1 MAYSQKVLNH
11 YENPKNVGSFAKE
24 EKNVGTGLVG
34 APACGDVMKLQIKV
48 SDDGIIEDACFKTF
62 GCLPSNNLIAT
73 PKGYVAISKLCAG
86 DEVWAWN
93 GVAIVKNLVKSNIK
107 SATHYSRL
115 LKLDF
120 GLRKTITCTD
130 DHVWWLADNR
140 PIEAK
145 DLTANMELL
154 CATKNEF
161 KSLNNVGKQEWMRQ
175 IAAATVRNTNTTQN
189 IHARACFQTQRVSI
203 LPKFCATFW
212 QNFAAV
218 SGILQKILPKN
229 EPKFGQKRNVV
240 GLKTGSR
247 LPQNQKGY
255 QHNDAFKAKISQ
267 ASKQNWSSPEYV
279 KNWQIG
285 MNGASQKR
293 PTKLEQIFIELFD
306 TNQIDARY
314 VGNGSFWVNCQNG
327 AKLNPDFKV
336 NKQRK
341 VIEVYDS
348 NMPNFMMNRKTQ
360 NWMIERKQQFAEKGY
375 DVMFIESGEATH
387 CLTDV
392 QRFIHNGIEL
402 RSIHNI
408 TDRRDLRGLE
418 RKEDNVFVYDLTL
431 EEGANIF
438 FVQRVM
444 SHNCGSAIASSS
456 LATEWIKGQK
466 IDEAKK
472 VTNKQ
477 IAEELSLPPV
487 KIHCSV
493 LAEEAIKAA
502 IEDYKKRKNAE

>member
-115 LKLDF
+115 LKLYF

-218 SGILQKILPKN
+218 SGIMQKILPKN
-229 EPKFGQKRNVV
+229 EPKFGQKRNVM
-240 GLKTGSR
+240 GLKTGSNEAKMR
-247 LPQNQKGY
+247 LLGKKKEINSCNITSNLSFGFWINLFSSDYDKILWRSSLY
-255 QHNDAFKAKISQ
+255 KIFYTTKAKPGRGKLRERLEKFLILRNRISHCECIVHF
-267 ASKQNWSSPEYV
+267 PL
-279 KNWQIG
+279 
-285 MNGASQKR
+285 QKYH
-293 PTKLEQIFIELFD
+293 LQL
-306 TNQIDARY
+306 
-314 VGNGSFWVNCQNG
+314 
-327 AKLNPDFKV
+327 
-336 NKQRK
+336 
-341 VIEVYDS
+341 IEVIGWINSDIAKWLELET
-348 NMPNFMMNRKTQ
+348 NLQ
-360 NWMIERKQQFAEKGY
+360 N
-375 DVMFIESGEATH
+375 
-387 CLTDV
+387 L
-392 QRFIHNGIEL
+392 
-402 RSIHNI
+402 
-408 TDRRDLRGLE
+408 
-418 RKEDNVFVYDLTL
+418 
-431 EEGANIF
+431 
-438 FVQRVM
+438 
-444 SHNCGSAIASSS
+444 
-456 LATEWIKGQK
+456 
-466 IDEAKK
+466 
-472 VTNKQ
+472 
-477 IAEELSLPPV
+477 
-487 KIHCSV
+487 
-493 LAEEAIKAA
+493 
-502 IEDYKKRKNAE
+502 